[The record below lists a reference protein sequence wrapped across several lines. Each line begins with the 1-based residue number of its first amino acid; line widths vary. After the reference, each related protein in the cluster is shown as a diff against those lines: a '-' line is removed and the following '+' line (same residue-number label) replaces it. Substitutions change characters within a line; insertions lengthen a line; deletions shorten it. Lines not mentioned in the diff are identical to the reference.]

1 MSIIIRNSGQK
12 RDQGDNKKQLY
23 TWVGCGL
30 VVTLTLISVISNI
43 GGEEKPDYSKF
54 ASSRM
59 QDLAAMPFGTDAELN
74 NFLGENPEYDNISN
88 KDLLGSLFSS
98 EEREERK
105 AKDEA
110 EGVPPPPDPEYK
122 AIALSKEKAEQ
133 KKQIREERRE
143 RAAKLNKKRV
153 QYNTARQATNQ
164 NKLSSSSGRVGTGS
178 ASTSVTGTIWRDEG
192 KNIKGKEMPSNHAAT
207 AKDVAFAKNMGKN
220 TGFYQASVESLKAG
234 NASDLDTAAQ
244 SAIDAFQGTKTAEE
258 LEKDKEEAGLD
269 ELPTGLNE
277 DLQDQ
282 LKRDLGDDVKNANNN
297 NNDKDKTDNQNT
309 YDVNENC
316 IDTNGEFSW
325 KCMGAKLL
333 SQGIS
338 LGFDYMKW
346 GAQGGWKESKARK
359 ECMKK
364 HSDDAVK
371 ACF

>member
-12 RDQGDNKKQLY
+12 RDQGENKKQLY

-30 VVTLTLISVISNI
+30 VVTLTLVSVISNI
-43 GGEEKPDYSKF
+43 GAEDKPDYSKF

-59 QDLAAMPFGTDAELN
+59 QDLASMPFGTDAELN
-74 NFLGENPEYDNISN
+74 NFLSENPEYDNISN

-98 EEREERK
+98 EEREDRK

-143 RAAKLNKKRV
+143 RAAQLSKKRV
-153 QYNTARQATNQ
+153 QYNSNRPTTNQ

-192 KNIKGKEMPSNHAAT
+192 KNIKSKEMPSNHAAT

-244 SAIDAFQGTKTAEE
+244 SAIDAFQDAKTATE

-297 NNDKDKTDNQNT
+297 NKDKDKDKNQKT
-309 YDVNENC
+309 YNINENC

-333 SQGIS
+333 SQGLS
-338 LGFDYMKW
+338 LGFDYVKW
-346 GAQGGWKESKARK
+346 GAKGGWKENKARK
-359 ECMKK
+359 ECMKEHPGDIK
-364 HSDDAVK
+364 T
-371 ACF
+371 CF